1 MSRNCALLISLARE
15 DRSETGER
23 KKEIR
28 KESEER
34 RRRGRGRKRR
44 KKERGEKK
52 RAKSTLDR
60 FVRSVSL

>member
-23 KKEIR
+23 KEEIR
-28 KESEER
+28 KESEE